1 MTRSTSRDEA
11 TPTPQADTVKRFGRY
26 TLIRRIAHGGMAT
39 LYLARLEGPEGFEKF
54 YAIKK
59 IHPHLAEEREFVAM
73 FLDEA
78 RFASQIQ
85 HPNVVQIFEL
95 GEVAGE
101 FFFAMEYLAGEN
113 LATVMKELALRSLP
127 PPRPFIAHVIA
138 RVAAGLHAAHELRD
152 PAGAP
157 LGLVHRDVSPQNVL
171 ITYDGLVKL
180 LDFGIAK
187 AAGRLSRT
195 ATGELKGKYA
205 YMAPEQIIRNDVD
218 RRTDIFSL
226 GIVLYE
232 ATTME
237 RLFKDET
244 EVLTLERVARCD
256 VPPPREF
263 DPGYPPELEAIVLRT
278 LRRDPGERYQTAAA
292 LADDLDAYVDS
303 AARVDAAALASWMSE
318 IFPERAEEKRRLL
331 ERARGL
337 VAPAPGRRRRWI
349 VGGIVVAVLALAG
362 LAIVLLRAGP
372 PPHRVGT
379 LRVSSSPVPGVV
391 ALDHGPPA
399 GTTPL
404 ELDDLAVGDHSVS
417 VSADGYERWEATFAI
432 QQPGQLVTV
441 LVPLTPAA
449 PIAAPPPPAPPPLPA
464 VDAGADAGAD
474 AEATHAKAGPAT
486 RGFGYLNLSS
496 TPWSE
501 VYLGERALGTTPL
514 VMAKLP
520 AGRRRLKLLREGQ
533 PPARFL
539 AIDVKAGETVRRT
552 YAF

>member
-1 MTRSTSRDEA
+1 MTRTSRREES
-11 TPTPQADTVKRFGRY
+11 TPTPQADAAVKRFGRY

-39 LYLARLEGPEGFEKF
+39 LYLARLDGPEGFEKF

-101 FFFAMEYLAGEN
+101 FFLAMEYLAGEN
-113 LATVMKELALRSLP
+113 LASVMKELALRSLT
-127 PPRPFIAHVIA
+127 PPRPLIAHVLA

-152 PAGAP
+152 PAGAL

-187 AAGRLSRT
+187 AAGRLSKT

-205 YMAPEQIIRNDVD
+205 YMAPEQIVRNDLD
-218 RRTDIFSL
+218 RRTDVFSL

-232 ATTME
+232 ATTLE
-237 RLFKDET
+237 RLFKDEN
-244 EVLTLERVARCD
+244 EVLTLERVARCE
-256 VPPPREF
+256 VPPPREL
-263 DPGYPPELEAIVLRT
+263 DPEYPVALEAIVLRA
-278 LRRDPGERYQTAAA
+278 LRKAPGERYQTAAA
-292 LADDLDAYVDS
+292 LADDLDAYVGS
-303 AARVDAAALASWMSE
+303 AARVDAAALASWMSDL
-318 IFPERAEEKRRLL
+318 FPERAEEKRQML
-331 ERARGL
+331 ERARDL
-337 VAPAPGRRRRWI
+337 AAPAPAPAPKRRRRWI
-349 VGGIVVAVLALAG
+349 VVGVVAACLALALAAG
-362 LAIVLLRAGP
+362 LAVVLPRDGP
-372 PPHRVGT
+372 PPQVGT

-404 ELDDLAVGDHSVS
+404 EIDDLALGDHTVS
-417 VSADGYERWEATFAI
+417 VSAEGYERWETTFAI

-449 PIAAPPPPAPPPLPA
+449 PVAPPAPRA
-464 VDAGADAGAD
+464 ADADADGAR
-474 AEATHAKAGPAT
+474 ELPEKAGPAA

-496 TPWSE
+496 MPWSE
-501 VYLGERALGTTPL
+501 VYLGERSLGTTPL

-520 AGRRRLKLLREGQ
+520 AGRKRLKLLREGR
-533 PPARFL
+533 PPATDL
-539 AIDVKAGETVRRT
+539 VIDVKAGETVRRT
-552 YAF
+552 FAF